1 VARDPSQLEEILGYA
16 FADKHLLRYALTHSS
31 FGGNHNERLEF
42 LGDAVIDLVMSEE
55 LFRLYPNA
63 TEGELTRMRA
73 GLVSR
78 QAMAVVAAEYQLG
91 EFLLLGAGELKTGG
105 ERRESNLAN
114 ALEAVIGAIYL
125 DGGYDSC
132 RPRVLAWYRERMSR
146 LRPQRRDPKSRLQE
160 YLQGRGKPRPSY
172 DVVSVQGPD
181 QDQVFTV
188 SCTVVELAHPVLGV
202 DRNRRRAEQAAAR
215 AALDELGVGDE

>member
-1 VARDPSQLEEILGYA
+1 VARDASELQALLGYS
-16 FADKHLLRYALTHSS
+16 FADAGLLRRALTHSS
-31 FGGNHNERLEF
+31 YARNHNERLEF

-55 LFRLYPNA
+55 LYRRYPSV

-78 QAMAVVAAEYQLG
+78 PAMAELASAYSLG

-114 ALEAVIGAIYL
+114 ALEAVVGAIYL
-125 DGGYDSC
+125 DGGYLAC
-132 RPRVLAWYRERMSR
+132 RACVLAWYRDRLSR
-146 LRPQRRDPKSRLQE
+146 LRPHRRDPKSQLQE
-160 YLQGRGKPRPSY
+160 YLQGRGKPRPVY

-188 SCTVVELAHPVLGV
+188 SCSVVELDHPVTGV

-215 AALDELGVGDE
+215 AALHELGIVDE